1 MSAADLFFVDTNVLL
16 YSADASERQ
25 KRDAAHRWLEMLWAS
40 GTGRLSWQVLNEFT
54 VNALRTL
61 KAPQAKVRETVA
73 VFAEWQPI
81 CFSLGLLQRSWHW
94 MDEWHV
100 PDCDTLLVDAAE

>member
-1 MSAADLFFVDTNVLL
+1 MSAADRFFVDTNVLL

-73 VFAEWQPI
+73 VETPQCLATSRRVRALMPRCCRWERARAGWGVRRGP
-81 CFSLGLLQRSWHW
+81 
-94 MDEWHV
+94 
-100 PDCDTLLVDAAE
+100 PA